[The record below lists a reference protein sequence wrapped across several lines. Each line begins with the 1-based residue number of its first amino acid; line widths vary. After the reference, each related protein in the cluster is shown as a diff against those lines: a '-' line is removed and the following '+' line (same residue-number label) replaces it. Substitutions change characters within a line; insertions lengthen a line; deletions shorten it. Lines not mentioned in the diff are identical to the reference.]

1 MRSVGLVLLASG
13 ESQRMGTPKQALSFG
28 GTSLLAHAVQTAKG
42 SLCRP
47 VVVTLG
53 AYANVLKPLISSKD
67 LQIITVED
75 WQEGMNAS
83 IRAGIKSI
91 LEQNEV
97 EAIVLMT
104 CDQPY
109 LTSALLNQLIEV
121 YEKTSTPVV
130 SCAYAET
137 VGIPTLFDRSLFSEL
152 LRLPPGTG
160 AKKLIASLSPEQITL
175 VPFPQAETDVDTPED
190 YAKLKK

>member
-75 WQEGMNAS
+75 WQEGMNVS

-97 EAIVLMT
+97 DAIILMT

-121 YEKTSTPVV
+121 YEKTGTPVV
-130 SCAYAET
+130 SCA
-137 VGIPTLFDRSLFSEL
+137 
-152 LRLPPGTG
+152 
-160 AKKLIASLSPEQITL
+160 
-175 VPFPQAETDVDTPED
+175 
-190 YAKLKK
+190 